1 VVRITVNQLGTDFAF
16 LIKVFIQASQS
27 PVMSVVVL
35 KCRQLVGKKDVDAS
49 QTKKQYVLIH
59 PTLVIIAPNAPRL
72 ICIMVNAISVKNVSW
87 FVKMELQL
95 VLPMQA
101 MPVRSPYVSTK
112 LPILAV

>member
-1 VVRITVNQLGTDFAF
+1 MVRITVNQLGTDFAF

-72 ICIMVNAISVKNVSW
+72 ICFMVNAISVKNVSW
-87 FVKMELQL
+87 FVKMGMHL
-95 VLPMQA
+95 VLPMQSTP
-101 MPVRSPYVSTK
+101 MRSPFVST
-112 LPILAV
+112 LLLLLVV